1 MTVMDLTLYIIIL
14 AVVIVGVGGFI
25 YAVWKDK
32 L

>member
-14 AVVIVGVGGFI
+14 GVVVVGVGGFI
-25 YAVWKDK
+25 YVVWKDK